1 MTDIKEL
8 KNTDGLVDIND
19 ISVDKD
25 LPKSERIKEYIRQIK
40 NPYRL
45 TAITLLLRLTIYT
58 RIQLPFLTMHRQRT
72 ARQESCRTTLNL
84 AGLYSK
90 GKQGTLTGRNRLVS
104 LSADIPNSARF
115 HGSAHSRL
123 SETGTYCRAKRR
135 LLSV

>member
-25 LPKSERIKEYIRQIK
+25 LPKSECIKEYIRQIK

-45 TAITLLLRLTIYT
+45 TARTLLSRLTIYI

-72 ARQESCRTTLNL
+72 TRQEL
-84 AGLYSK
+84 
-90 GKQGTLTGRNRLVS
+90 
-104 LSADIPNSARF
+104 
-115 HGSAHSRL
+115 
-123 SETGTYCRAKRR
+123 
-135 LLSV
+135 